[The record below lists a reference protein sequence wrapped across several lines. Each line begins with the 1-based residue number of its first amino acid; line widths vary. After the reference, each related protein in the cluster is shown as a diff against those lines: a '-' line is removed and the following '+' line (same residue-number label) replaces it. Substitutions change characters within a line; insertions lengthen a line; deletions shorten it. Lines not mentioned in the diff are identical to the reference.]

1 MGLFPD
7 EPISP
12 ELVLVDPVLRE
23 RLLRASLQEL
33 LHERAVALRPP
44 PRETLSPARTDP
56 VVAAAPASPAAPA
69 RTVPARGR
77 ARRHLPV
84 AISVMALATLFVAL
98 PSLAFLPP
106 RQAPRIDTTEPPSS
120 AIAGPQATWQAD
132 PAADYYRLEVVG
144 DGRLMHVAYPSS
156 PPVPLG
162 FLPPGDYAWRV
173 FAGHGDP
180 DDHDTR
186 GPIAGGTFVVPK
198 DAEGLG

>member
-12 ELVLVDPVLRE
+12 ELVLIDPVLRE

-44 PRETLSPARTDP
+44 PRATLSPAEIDP
-56 VVAAAPASPAAPA
+56 VVAAPARPAAPK
-69 RTVPARGR
+69 PARGR

-84 AISVMALATLFVAL
+84 TISVMALATLFVAL

-106 RQAPRIDTTEPPSS
+106 RQAPRIDTTKLPLP
-120 AIAGPQATWQAD
+120 ANAGPQATWRAD
-132 PAADYYRLEVVG
+132 PEADYYRLEVVG

-186 GPIAGGTFVVPK
+186 GPIAGGTFVVPE
-198 DAEGLG
+198 DAEGHG

>member
-1 MGLFPD
+1 MGPFPD

-23 RLLRASLQEL
+23 RVLRESLQEL

-44 PRETLSPARTDP
+44 PRETPSP
-56 VVAAAPASPAAPA
+56 VVAAAPVWPAAPA
-69 RTVPARGR
+69 HTVPARGR
-77 ARRHLPV
+77 ARRLLSA
-84 AISVMALATLFVAL
+84 AISVVALVTLFVAL

-106 RQAPRIDTTEPPSS
+106 RQAPRIDATEPPSS
-120 AIAGPQATWQAD
+120 AIAGPRATWQAD
-132 PAADYYRLEVVG
+132 PGADYYRLEVVG

-186 GPIAGGTFVVPK
+186 GPIAGGTFVV
-198 DAEGLG
+198 AEDTTGHG